1 VPKDLVSAASA
12 EVGIPASSPCVDF
25 PRGIERNYIAA
36 IGIAAVFVTAS
47 GMVRASRDLAAS
59 ARTLGASAG
68 IEIIDAWWLETREA
82 AEQLA
87 RAVRRGRPVGG
98 VEARAMVGAEAA
110 RLGLQLTPHAVVLAR
125 AVVAARNVDRA
136 LRAANRRG
144 ELAWFNRAF
153 KARRQGG
160 AGTTFGTAWGRLRQA
175 VARRAVLAGQ
185 LQYGAE
191 LLEDVF

>member
-1 VPKDLVSAASA
+1 MLQLSERSERGVRADMLA
-12 EVGIPASSPCVDF
+12 F
-25 PRGIERNYIAA
+25 PLPEKRERDYIAA

-59 ARTLGASAG
+59 ARTL
-68 IEIIDAWWLETREA
+68 EVVIIDAWWLETREA
-82 AEQLA
+82 AELLA
-87 RAVRRGRPVGG
+87 RTVRRGRPTRG
-98 VEARAMVGAEAA
+98 VEARGMVGAEAA

-144 ELAWFNRAF
+144 DLAWFNRAF

-160 AGTTFGTAWGRLRQA
+160 DRTSFATAWGRLRQA

-185 LQYGAE
+185 FEYGSE
-191 LLEDVF
+191 LLEDVFSITT